1 MEIRSKRHLSVQN
14 TLSVVA
20 LFFVSVAA
28 AQLKTPAPP
37 SLDQG
42 NAASAEDTSRVVDAL
57 TILKGIQVFYSNAQ
71 DFHASFT
78 QTFTYKVYGRKKVSS
93 GKVFFKK
100 PGKMRWDYEA
110 PTPRLFIADGT
121 VLWVYEPEEAQVFK
135 RQLATAQLPVALRF
149 LKGEGD
155 LSQEF
160 NYSTPIKGEGTFTL
174 ALTPKRPSGEYTRLE
189 LTVDQ
194 ETFEVKASALIDPT
208 GNTNHIQFSGVKVNE
223 GLPEAGFKFTPPKGV
238 RIITE

>member
-1 MEIRSKRHLSVQN
+1 
-14 TLSVVA
+14 
-20 LFFVSVAA
+20 
-28 AQLKTPAPP
+28 
-37 SLDQG
+37 
-42 NAASAEDTSRVVDAL
+42 
-57 TILKGIQVFYSNAQ
+57 
-71 DFHASFT
+71 
-78 QTFTYKVYGRKKVSS
+78 
-93 GKVFFKK
+93 
-100 PGKMRWDYEA
+100 MRWDYEV
-110 PTPRLFIADGT
+110 PTPRLFIADGQ

-155 LSQEF
+155 LSLEF
-160 NYSTPIKGEGTFTL
+160 NYSTPIRGSGTFTL

-208 GNTNHIQFSGVKVNE
+208 GNTNHIQFSDVKVNK
-223 GLPEAGFKFTPPKGV
+223 GLPEDGFKFTPPKGV